1 MDGAQLDVNHMNDI
15 SGCSPYLFLSLV
27 LLTWN
32 LCFTQIGILRHE
44 DAATKTYVYV
54 VSLALFPVLSAAT
67 TPIKCCFSRVYRK
80 RKCYTLFEV
89 FLYDAIFMIMGTL
102 YLAGDNLPVF
112 ICISKSNTTEM
123 ELCRKQSSII
133 EGVSLLLHAILYLV
147 GQLQLRS
154 TATLTLPVTG
164 RIRKAYQN
172 ILQLVALTLF
182 ADQTFSTVVRY
193 LTSTDIKID
202 KTPNCGCG
210 NGTTAAEC
218 LANLNMEVG
227 LFIASLSAI
236 VLIIAI
242 SLIVKNLKD
251 YCSCCCFNKLKPE
264 RGQCCWHLAENI
276 LIIMFYILAIAF
288 MVFYTLGD
296 HTWLWKCVLMSNG
309 TQWREVIFSVTLVA
323 SVFWIGMYIFVICLP
338 GVGKVWGNK
347 KFLSRYRYA
356 VLEYDLEDSR
366 WKRKRVLAQPS
377 EGQYA
382 EDLTQC
388 SGEFKIDNDC
398 EDSFEVEED
407 TKCLNG
413 LKNICCFCSSAAL
426 STEEKNSAERKMP
439 TEKKTSTEGKM
450 LIILGQMEDFQLNA
464 TSNNGTLELNGEIW
478 DQTGTQFWVI
488 RKLIVTDAARVA
500 TRGLVLS
507 VTPEKSTSADAPLE
521 ADGKDDTPLLLT
533 PEPNISTKPPKL
545 SIQVKLDTAQHK
557 LADLNQ
563 HSSDSV

>member
-1 MDGAQLDVNHMNDI
+1 MHAYISIHIYCIISLHALPLNPVTTKYCTTEETQEGHSITLPFRLTAQHNLQEDLSTLLRDITYLSFQSAWFRMDGAQLDVNHMNDI

-32 LCFTQIGILRHE
+32 LCFTQIGILLPE

-67 TPIKCCFSRVYRK
+67 TPIKCCFSCVYRK
-80 RKCYTLFEV
+80 HKCYTLFEV
-89 FLYDAIFMIMGTL
+89 FLYDAIFMIMGAL

-218 LANLNMEVG
+218 LAILNMEVG

-236 VLIIAI
+236 VLIIAVW
-242 SLIVKNLKD
+242 LIVKNLKD
-251 YCSCCCFNKLKPE
+251 YCSCCC
-264 RGQCCWHLAENI
+264 
-276 LIIMFYILAIAF
+276 
-288 MVFYTLGD
+288 
-296 HTWLWKCVLMSNG
+296 S
-309 TQWREVIFSVTLVA
+309 
-323 SVFWIGMYIFVICLP
+323 
-338 GVGKVWGNK
+338 
-347 KFLSRYRYA
+347 
-356 VLEYDLEDSR
+356 
-366 WKRKRVLAQPS
+366 
-377 EGQYA
+377 
-382 EDLTQC
+382 
-388 SGEFKIDNDC
+388 
-398 EDSFEVEED
+398 
-407 TKCLNG
+407 
-413 LKNICCFCSSAAL
+413 
-426 STEEKNSAERKMP
+426 
-439 TEKKTSTEGKM
+439 
-450 LIILGQMEDFQLNA
+450 
-464 TSNNGTLELNGEIW
+464 
-478 DQTGTQFWVI
+478 
-488 RKLIVTDAARVA
+488 
-500 TRGLVLS
+500 
-507 VTPEKSTSADAPLE
+507 
-521 ADGKDDTPLLLT
+521 
-533 PEPNISTKPPKL
+533 IS
-545 SIQVKLDTAQHK
+545 
-557 LADLNQ
+557 
-563 HSSDSV
+563 